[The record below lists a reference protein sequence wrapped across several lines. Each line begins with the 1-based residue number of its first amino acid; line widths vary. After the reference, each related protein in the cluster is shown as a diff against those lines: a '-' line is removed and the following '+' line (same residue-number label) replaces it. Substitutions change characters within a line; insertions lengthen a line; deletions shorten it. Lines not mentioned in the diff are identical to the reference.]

1 MKSAIA
7 ILADYQVQNFVRKMV
22 FELEQAYQVDFMA
35 SQLPAH
41 ISLKQPFSFE
51 SMDRL
56 EGYFDSLAAQIAPFQ
71 IELDELYFTN
81 WEGYG
86 ILGINVK
93 ETETLRGL
101 HNQLNRELSELF
113 VDTSAPHD
121 GAGYHFHM
129 TIELG
134 EVNDQ
139 NPYRNY
145 FEGLESRVVNLAYQA
160 KEIAMFYYPGNQ
172 QSFICYKVLPLTGIS
187 SPSHK
192 NFTRN
197 QL

>member
-1 MKSAIA
+1 MKAAIA
-7 ILADYQVQNFVRKMV
+7 ILADYRTQNFVRRIV
-22 FELEQAYQVDFMA
+22 FELEQAYQVEFLA
-35 SQLPAH
+35 SLLPAH

-71 IELDELYFTN
+71 IELDEIYLTE

-93 ETETLRGL
+93 ETKTLRGL
-101 HNQLNRELSELF
+101 HNQINRELSELF

-134 EVNDQ
+134 KVEDQ
-139 NPYRNY
+139 NPYRDY
-145 FEGLESRVVNLAYQA
+145 FERLESRAVNLAYQA
-160 KEIAMFYYPGNQ
+160 KQIALFYTPDHQ
-172 QSFICYKVLPLTGIS
+172 RTFICYKVLPLTGAV
-187 SPSHK
+187 
-192 NFTRN
+192 
-197 QL
+197 